1 MKNLL
6 LTLAIVFSYSV
17 NAQYAVM
24 YAVDLNEGGEE
35 DYLSLEKFWSEIH
48 SEALNQGLHDGWSVW
63 KRTPKDGD
71 QESAAEYFIFEN
83 YSSIEQMQKGY
94 NALEIATKVYKGK
107 KSRRYIQSMVQG
119 TGITNPH
126 KERRVYTLQGISATI
141 LAGGSVKPGDVG
153 TINLM
158 VKKSDDFENYESQ
171 IWKPVAEKNIMKG
184 SLRQWVLAEVINR
197 SDNAYQD
204 WTHLVWNLRGQGTEF
219 YETSGFIWDK
229 LWEGIESSR
238 DMSDATELT
247 CIFAVN

>member
-6 LTLAIVFSYSV
+6 ITLALIFSFSI
-17 NAQYAVM
+17 NAQYALM
-24 YAVDLNEGGEE
+24 YAVDLNDGAEE

-48 SEALNQGLHDGWSVW
+48 SEALNQGFHDGWSVW

-83 YSSIEQMQKGY
+83 YSSIEQMQEGY
-94 NALEIATKVYKGK
+94 NAMEIATKIYKGK

-126 KERRVYTLQGISATI
+126 RERRVYRLQGISATI
-141 LAGGSVKPGDVG
+141 LAGGSVKPGDVSS
-153 TINLM
+153 INLM

-184 SLRQWVLAEVINR
+184 S
-197 SDNAYQD
+197 
-204 WTHLVWNLRGQGTEF
+204 
-219 YETSGFIWDK
+219 
-229 LWEGIESSR
+229 
-238 DMSDATELT
+238 
-247 CIFAVN
+247 

>member
-1 MKNLL
+1 M
-6 LTLAIVFSYSV
+6 
-17 NAQYAVM
+17 
-24 YAVDLNEGGEE
+24 
-35 DYLSLEKFWSEIH
+35 
-48 SEALNQGLHDGWSVW
+48 
-63 KRTPKDGD
+63 
-71 QESAAEYFIFEN
+71 QE
-83 YSSIEQMQKGY
+83 GY
-94 NALEIATKVYKGK
+94 NAMEIATKIYKGK

-126 KERRVYTLQGISATI
+126 RERRVYRLQGISATI
-141 LAGGSVKPGDVG
+141 LAGGSVKPGDVSS
-153 TINLM
+153 INLM

-184 SLRQWVLAEVINR
+184 SLRQWILAEVINR

-204 WTHLVWNLRGQGTEF
+204 WTHLVWNLRGEGTEF

-247 CIFAVN
+247 CVFAVN